1 MSTTA
6 IINWPCVGPFDP
18 KECEEI
24 ERSRRRRG
32 VSSNMF
38 PISAEEASVAGGAYG
53 GAYGVSLLDGGRC
66 HTTASIVLLAVVAVA
81 VGPSSRDAYWHLKT
95 SAHMFSCAEPA
106 QLAANQEEQ
115 MMEVGEEEREEQE
128 EQEAAP
134 CDLTVD
140 GGRCHCGHCD
150 F

>member
-1 MSTTA
+1 MVVRMVFPYWTG
-6 IINWPCVGPFDP
+6 VGVTPPRLCF
-18 KECEEI
+18 C
-24 ERSRRRRG
+24 
-32 VSSNMF
+32 
-38 PISAEEASVAGGAYG
+38 
-53 GAYGVSLLDGGRC
+53 SLF
-66 HTTASIVLLAVVAVA
+66 VAVA
-81 VGPSSRDAYWHLKT
+81 VGPSSRDACWHLKA